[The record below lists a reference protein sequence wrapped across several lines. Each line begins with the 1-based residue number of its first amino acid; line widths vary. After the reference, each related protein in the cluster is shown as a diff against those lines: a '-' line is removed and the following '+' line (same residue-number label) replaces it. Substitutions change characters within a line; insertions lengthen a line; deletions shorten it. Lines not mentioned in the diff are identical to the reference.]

1 MTSCGKKDSTNI
13 DFSSKS
19 DILSLEEKT
28 ENPSRKVFQI
38 DGLYFVNKDTFMYA
52 NPEDGKKID
61 KISKN
66 SSVKILEEEKNGF
79 IRVDYFGNQAYMK
92 TEDLDIDS

>member
-1 MTSCGKKDSTNI
+1 M
-13 DFSSKS
+13 
-19 DILSLEEKT
+19 LSLEEKT

-38 DGLYFVNKDTFMYA
+38 DGLYLVNKDTFMYA

>member
-1 MTSCGKKDSTNI
+1 
-13 DFSSKS
+13 
-19 DILSLEEKT
+19 
-28 ENPSRKVFQI
+28 
-38 DGLYFVNKDTFMYA
+38 MYA